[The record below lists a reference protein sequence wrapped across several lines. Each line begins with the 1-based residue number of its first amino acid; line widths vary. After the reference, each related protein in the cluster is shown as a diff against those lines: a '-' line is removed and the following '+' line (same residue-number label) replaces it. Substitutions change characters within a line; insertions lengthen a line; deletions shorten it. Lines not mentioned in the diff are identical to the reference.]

1 MKRSIR
7 LAARAHNIAI
17 VLLLVFATGL
27 GALAIMRTVSAT
39 FARNTGNAVEVL
51 STLLGVTFVIMVT
64 TGFHIA
70 VVDAIG
76 RIERREKNS
85 PPDESLQ

>member
-7 LAARAHNIAI
+7 LAAKAHNIAI
-17 VLLLVFATGL
+17 VVLLVCATSLGTLALIRSVFPPTERMTGDLAGL
-27 GALAIMRTVSAT
+27 
-39 FARNTGNAVEVL
+39 FF
-51 STLLGVTFVIMVT
+51 TLLGVAFAIMIA

-70 VVDAIG
+70 VADALG

-85 PPDESLQ
+85 TSDEGV